1 MTTKSARSLDDIV
14 DEQIY
19 EDPRRVVFAKDTART
34 SLRSLARDL
43 AKLPERERA
52 AILYAL
58 YLQLSLTGVALSAKV
73 MQLARTHAAA

>member
-1 MTTKSARSLDDIV
+1 MSTKSTRNLGDIV
-14 DEQIY
+14 DEQIH
-19 EDPRRVVFAKDTART
+19 EDPRRVEFAKDTART
-34 SLRSLARDL
+34 SLESLARDM

-58 YLQLSLTGVALSAKV
+58 YLQLSVIGVAFSAKV